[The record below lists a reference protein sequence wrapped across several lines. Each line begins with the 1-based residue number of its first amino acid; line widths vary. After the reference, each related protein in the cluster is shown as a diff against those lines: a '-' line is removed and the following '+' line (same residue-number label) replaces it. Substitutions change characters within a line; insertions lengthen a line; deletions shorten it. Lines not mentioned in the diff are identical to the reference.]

1 MKVLFCKR
9 AGQGMEGG
17 GEERR
22 GEGRGRGGENRG
34 GEGEGDGRHTAFPQS
49 IK

>member
-1 MKVLFCKR
+1 
-9 AGQGMEGG
+9 MEGG